1 MPVLLW
7 STVASLVGL
16 VSGIIYEKESNKT
29 IIESAGKNDSVNL
42 SFWDKVLMAA
52 AGVAAFWVWKNAK

>member
-1 MPVLLW
+1 MPVLIW

-42 SFWDKVLMAA
+42 NFWDKALMAA

>member
-1 MPVLLW
+1 MPVLIW
-7 STVASLVGL
+7 SLVASLVGIT
-16 VSGIIYEKESNKT
+16 SGIIYEKESNKT

-42 SFWDKVLMAA
+42 SFWDKALMAA

>member
-1 MPVLLW
+1 MPVLIW
-7 STVASLVGL
+7 SLVASLVGL
-16 VSGIIYEKESNKT
+16 TSGIIYEKESNKT

-42 SFWDKVLMAA
+42 NFWDKALMAA